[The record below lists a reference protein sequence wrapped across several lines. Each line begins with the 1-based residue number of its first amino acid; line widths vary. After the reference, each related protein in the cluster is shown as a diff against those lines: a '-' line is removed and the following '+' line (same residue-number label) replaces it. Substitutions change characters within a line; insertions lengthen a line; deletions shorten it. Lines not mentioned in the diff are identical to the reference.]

1 MPHLS
6 KRKLNLEHLRELER
20 ELVHS
25 LERSF
30 LKTKTRF
37 VFNEFFTK
45 TERIMFAKRLAVI
58 AMLQK
63 GISSYMIAEALFMS
77 PSTTERMLLAYEQ
90 DKYQN
95 IIKEA
100 LGKKDIWNIIESIL
114 NMGGILPPRYGGG
127 RWRTIDKHIYKKN
140 LKDS

>member
-1 MPHLS
+1 
-6 KRKLNLEHLRELER
+6 
-20 ELVHS
+20 
-25 LERSF
+25 
-30 LKTKTRF
+30 
-37 VFNEFFTK
+37 
-45 TERIMFAKRLAVI
+45 MFAKRLAVI

-114 NMGGILPPRYGGG
+114 NMGGILPPRYGEG